1 MNSLFDM
8 LTKAGYEAGSIGNDV
23 LPCTLTLGE
32 DPVGFLMGDLSLR
45 LLPEHE
51 DEKNRLQ
58 PILTFCTENRGI
70 EQEQGEYTLSRYGN
84 VLFTAAFD
92 YDSCRPVYNV
102 FLEDKEKN
110 RTLLD
115 SSGDKAAAAKAF
127 ASRSG
132 LVTGDIP
139 EPVRDAGR
147 IRRFMDALWAKG
159 YQVRE
164 SRAEAHRAYDILD
177 GGGREVGYIGRDN
190 RVTITAE
197 DGRDKRVLT
206 DTYRDSNAETLLPG
220 FFERLKER
228 LKEIGMA
235 LKVAFTAKGRRYA
248 VHSGRRE
255 VATVGEQTHEVTYT
269 DAATAEE
276 KAGIDTLVEEI
287 RMEEARKGH
296 EAGRSEPEKET
307 AAAAAPAI
315 SAEEI
320 RRLTGAIFSD
330 RTSAET
336 FLDAVLANPEFRA
349 VLDRRLA
356 GARQIPAGE
365 QERTEHPEEKA
376 APAKGSPDMEQ
387 MKREFDRE
395 YSYLQTL
402 FGFNQEKYNAQRDA
416 MVAKFGTASP
426 KEFQA
431 ALDAIQQPD
440 SSGSLRNRLETSRR
454 DAERKNVA
462 RQTVKEKERA

>member
-32 DPVGFLMGDLSLR
+32 EPVGFLMGDLSLR

-102 FLEDKEKN
+102 FLEDKEKS

-132 LVTGDIP
+132 LVTGGIP

-147 IRRFMDALWAKG
+147 IRRFMDALRAKG
-159 YQVRE
+159 YQIRE

-248 VHSGRRE
+248 IHSGRRE

-330 RTSAET
+330 RASAET
-336 FLDAVLANPEFRA
+336 FLDAVLANREFRA

-356 GARQIPAGE
+356 GARQVPVGE
-365 QERTEHPEEKA
+365 QEKTEHPEEKA

-387 MKREFDRE
+387 MKREFGRE

-402 FGFNQEKYNAQRDA
+402 FGFNQEEYNAQRDA
-416 MVAKFGTASP
+416 MAAKFGTASP
-426 KEFQA
+426 KDFQA
-431 ALDAIQQPD
+431 ALDAIQPD
-440 SSGSLRNRLETSRR
+440 SSGSLRGRLETSRR
-454 DAERKNVA
+454 AAERKNTA
-462 RQTVKEKERA
+462 RQTGKEKERA